1 MAWTR
6 WLFGSSPP
14 AACSPSDTLAM
25 ERISM
30 TGASARV
37 APDLLLDSLQVSS
50 FKVKLRPTDNERSKD
65 LSPFRSLPQVRL
77 RALAPWCLLL
87 LRLLSRFRAPV
98 LDFLSSPCRLLLSPE
113 SADSGHSRPLRVVFP
128 AEAAE
133 ALPGPADVPS
143 RRRAAQQLLLL
154 APQVRTAALLQRDR
168 VTFAFCR
175 ASTTRV
181 MSGSV
186 SLAML

>member
-1 MAWTR
+1 M
-6 WLFGSSPP
+6 
-14 AACSPSDTLAM
+14 
-25 ERISM
+25 I
-30 TGASARV
+30 GASARV
-37 APDLLLDSLQVSS
+37 ASDPLLDSLQVSS

-65 LSPFRSLPQVRL
+65 LSPSRSLLQARF
-77 RALAPWCLLL
+77 RALAPWRLLL
-87 LRLLSRFRAPV
+87 SLLQARFRALA

-113 SADSGHSRPLRVVFP
+113 SAGSGHSRPLWVAFL

-154 APQVRTAALLQRDR
+154 LVPQVRTAALLQPDR
-168 VTFAFCR
+168 VTFVFCR

-181 MSGSV
+181 TSV
-186 SLAML
+186 SESLATP

>member
-1 MAWTR
+1 
-6 WLFGSSPP
+6 
-14 AACSPSDTLAM
+14 
-25 ERISM
+25 M

-65 LSPFRSLPQVRL
+65 LSPSRSLLQARFRARAPWRL
-77 RALAPWCLLL
+77 LLSLLQARFRALA
-87 LRLLSRFRAPV
+87 
-98 LDFLSSPCRLLLSPE
+98 LDFLSSPWRLLLSPE
-113 SADSGHSRPLRVVFP
+113 SAGSGHSRPLWVAFL

-143 RRRAAQQLLLL
+143 RRRAPQPLLPL
-154 APQVRTAALLQRDR
+154 APPVRTAALLQPGR

-181 MSGSV
+181 TSVSGS
-186 SLAML
+186 LATL

>member
-1 MAWTR
+1 
-6 WLFGSSPP
+6 
-14 AACSPSDTLAM
+14 
-25 ERISM
+25 M
-30 TGASARV
+30 TGALARV
-37 APDLLLDSLQVSS
+37 ALGLLLDSLQVSS

-65 LSPFRSLPQVRL
+65 LSPSRSLPQARF

-87 LRLLSRFRAPV
+87 SRLQARFRALA

-113 SADSGHSRPLRVVFP
+113 SAGSGHSRPLWVAFL

-133 ALPGPADVPS
+133 ALPGPADVPL

-154 APQVRTAALLQRDR
+154 LVPQVRTAALLQPGL

-181 MSGSV
+181 TSVSV

>member
-1 MAWTR
+1 
-6 WLFGSSPP
+6 
-14 AACSPSDTLAM
+14 
-25 ERISM
+25 M

-37 APDLLLDSLQVSS
+37 APDQLRDNSQVSS

-65 LSPFRSLPQVRL
+65 LSPSRSLPQARL

-98 LDFLSSPCRLLLSPE
+98 LDFLSSPSRLLLSPE
-113 SADSGHSRPLRVVFP
+113 SAGSGHSRPLWVAFL

-154 APQVRTAALLQRDR
+154 APQVRTAALLQPGR

-181 MSGSV
+181 TSGSGNLV
-186 SLAML
+186 TL

>member
-1 MAWTR
+1 
-6 WLFGSSPP
+6 
-14 AACSPSDTLAM
+14 
-25 ERISM
+25 M
-30 TGASARV
+30 TGALARV
-37 APDLLLDSLQVSS
+37 ALDLLLDSLQVSS

-98 LDFLSSPCRLLLSPE
+98 LDFLSSPSRLLLLPE
-113 SADSGHSRPLRVVFP
+113 SADSGHSRPLWVVFP

-133 ALPGPADVPS
+133 ALQGPADAPS
-143 RRRAAQQLLLL
+143 RRRAPQLLQPR
-154 APQVRTAALLQRDR
+154 APPVRTAAFLQPGR

-181 MSGSV
+181 TSGSGNLV
-186 SLAML
+186 TL